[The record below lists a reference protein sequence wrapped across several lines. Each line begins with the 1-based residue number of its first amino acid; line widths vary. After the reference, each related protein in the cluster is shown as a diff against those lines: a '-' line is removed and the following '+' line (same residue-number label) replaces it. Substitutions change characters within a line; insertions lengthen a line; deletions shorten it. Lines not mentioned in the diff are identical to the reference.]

1 MNEMLDN
8 SAGKELIEAT
18 QEAVIDAVSDVENII
33 KTTTEGITNGGHE
46 PFYQSP
52 EFWVGMAFVTVV
64 AVLYVPIRKVLSRLL
79 QGKINSVVAQIKDA
93 EQLRD
98 EAREI
103 LAEYE
108 QKIENV
114 KLKTA
119 RIVRKAKNE
128 TEAFKT
134 TELQKI
140 NEELSAQEKQVEA
153 VIRSN
158 EERMV
163 KESSRIIVDRT
174 TKVLQNAIIAGLS
187 SKSKKSLIDKSIQAI
202 SKLR

>member
-1 MNEMLDN
+1 MSEILEN

-18 QEAVIDAVSDVENII
+18 QEAVIDAVSDVGNII
-33 KTTTEGITNGGHE
+33 KTTTEGIANGGHE

-64 AVLYVPIRKVLSRLL
+64 VVLYVPLRKVFAKLL
-79 QGKINSVVAQIKDA
+79 QGKVDSVVAQIKDA

-108 QKIENV
+108 QKVEG
-114 KLKTA
+114 LKSKTM
-119 RIVRKAKNE
+119 RIVRKAKND

-134 TELQKI
+134 AELKKI
-140 NEELSAQEKQVEA
+140 DEELAAQKKQIEA
-153 VIRSN
+153 IIKSN
-158 EERMV
+158 EEKMV
-163 KESSRIIVDRT
+163 AESSKVIVERAT
-174 TKVLQNAIIAGLS
+174 VVLQSAISSGLS
-187 SKSKKSLIDKSIQAI
+187 TKSKKSLIDKSIQAI
-202 SKLR
+202 SELK